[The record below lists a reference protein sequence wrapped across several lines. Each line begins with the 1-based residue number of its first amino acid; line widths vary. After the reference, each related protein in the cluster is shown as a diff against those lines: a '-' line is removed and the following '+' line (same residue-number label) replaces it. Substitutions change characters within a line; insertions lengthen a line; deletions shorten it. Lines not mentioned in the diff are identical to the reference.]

1 MGTKGPIVEVA
12 RVGGRAP
19 EIELEMG
26 TKGTIAIVE
35 MAGVGGRARELG
47 QEMGTKGTFAEV
59 AGVGEDPP
67 ETSSCRFF
75 LFFFT
80 LSSSEE
86 MVREMGSNGTLAAAA
101 GVWRR
106 AREMYLSS
114 CGRAKPPLS
123 GQRGASPASFSW
135 T

>member
-1 MGTKGPIVEVA
+1 MGTKGPIVEAA

-19 EIELEMG
+19 EIELEMGPKG

-47 QEMGTKGTFAEV
+47 QEMGPNGTFAEV

-86 MVREMGSNGTLAAAA
+86 MV
-101 GVWRR
+101 
-106 AREMYLSS
+106 
-114 CGRAKPPLS
+114 
-123 GQRGASPASFSW
+123 
-135 T
+135 